1 MEREIIKNSLDQLN
15 PTEEQSKM
23 MWERLQK
30 AMAEKNEQEVNDAPA
45 DNVVAFEKTETISNE
60 VEDAINEEVI
70 EKTEETQTEAIVE
83 TEQKTSNIVSI
94 NSRRKNKVLK
104 RAMAVAAA
112 IALIIVGTIGANV
125 ATDGA
130 VYAAI
135 MEWLK
140 FDQGRQDVVGN
151 MEDSTDRF
159 NTVWAPDIYYMDDE
173 MMVFGGLRG
182 TIIYDLK
189 TNQVSATIDTQKIDC
204 VYFDSKEKQT
214 HILKDEDRII
224 VFNSED
230 EVPFG
235 AYYIYDLTMCNGQE
249 LEVSE
254 TGDDETLLNQYYEQ
268 CKALQNHYVDTFETF
283 SEYKEVKSLFSID
296 HDNKYSFNSFSW
308 EKADKT
314 PYCSFL
320 AIQDNQYVLY
330 HFDIEKE
337 NFTSVTLDLSQAIVF
352 EEDSTE
358 ASLGEVSED
367 GAIVLKQFVYY
378 GDNKAIETIYKYME
392 EDYLQYAEEDKVW
405 IPGYVIHKEVE
416 KDGEYLVFGNFWS
429 YGYQLTGTVLE
440 SQSET
445 EMPACFHLKETEN
458 GGYEVV
464 RVDTAGDGSYAKD
477 IQAFTADYPGLYELF
492 VEYDEEKRMA
502 AQKEY
507 VQMYVKGHNLDIEYY
522 KEYGW
527 DPVKIF
533 D

>member
-1 MEREIIKNSLDQLN
+1 MEREMIKNSLDQLN

-30 AMAEKNEQEVNDAPA
+30 AMAEKNEQEANNAST
-45 DNVVAFEKTETISNE
+45 DNVVAFEKTETIRNE
-60 VEDAINEEVI
+60 AIDTTNEKVTQNTEEVQKETVVEI
-70 EKTEETQTEAIVE
+70 EQEASKV
-83 TEQKTSNIVSI
+83 VSI
-94 NSRRKNKVLK
+94 NSRRKNKLLK

-112 IALIIVGTIGANV
+112 IALIIVGTVGANV

-135 MEWLK
+135 MKWLK

-151 MEDSTDRF
+151 MVDSQDRF
-159 NTVWAPDIYYMDDE
+159 NTVWAPDIYYLDDE
-173 MMVFGGLRG
+173 VMVFGGLRG
-182 TIIYDLK
+182 TIVYDL
-189 TNQVSATIDTQKIDC
+189 TNNQVSATIDTQKIDC
-204 VYFDSKEKQT
+204 VYFDSEVKQT
-214 HILKDEDRII
+214 HILKDGDCIV
-224 VFNSED
+224 VFNSENG
-230 EVPFG
+230 EPVG
-235 AYYIYDLTMCNGQE
+235 EYYIYDLTMCNGQE

-254 TGDDETLLNQYYEQ
+254 TGTDEVRLSQYYEQ
-268 CKALQNHYVDTFETF
+268 WKVLQNHYVDTFETF
-283 SEYKEVKSLFSID
+283 REYKEVASLFSID
-296 HDNKYSFNSFSW
+296 YDDKYSFNSFSW
-308 EKADKT
+308 EDADKT
-314 PYCSFL
+314 SYYSFL
-320 AIQDNQYVLY
+320 AIEDNQYVLY

-337 NFTSVTLDLSQAIVF
+337 EFTSVTLDMSQAIVF
-352 EEDSTE
+352 EENSTE

-378 GDNKAIETIYKYME
+378 GDNEAIEAIYKYME
-392 EDYLQYAEEDKVW
+392 EDYLQYSEEDKVW

-429 YGYQLTGTVLE
+429 YGYQLTGTILE
-440 SQSET
+440 SQSGT
-445 EMPACFHLKETEN
+445 ELPACFHLKKTEN
-458 GGYEVV
+458 GYEVV
-464 RVDTAGDGSYAKD
+464 SVDTAGDGSYVED
-477 IQAFTADYPGLYELF
+477 IQAFTAEYPGLYDLF
-492 VEYDEEKRMA
+492 MEYDEEKRMN

>member
-1 MEREIIKNSLDQLN
+1 MEKEIIKNSLDQLN

-30 AMAEKNEQEVNDAPA
+30 AMAEKNEQQVNDAPA
-45 DNVVAFEKTETISNE
+45 DNVVAFEKTETIGNE
-60 VEDAINEEVI
+60 TEDAINEEVT
-70 EKTEETQTEAIVE
+70 EKAEETQAQAVVEA
-83 TEQKTSNIVSI
+83 EQETSNVVSI

-135 MEWLK
+135 MKWLK

-151 MEDSTDRF
+151 MVDSQNRF
-159 NTVWAPDIYYMDDE
+159 NTVWAPDIYYLDGDV
-173 MMVFGGLRG
+173 MVFGGLRG
-182 TIIYDLK
+182 TIVYDL
-189 TNQVSATIDTQKIDC
+189 TNNQVSATIDTQKIDC
-204 VYFDSKEKQT
+204 VYFDSKVKQT
-214 HILKDEDRII
+214 HILKDEDCIV
-224 VFNSED
+224 VFNSENG
-230 EVPFG
+230 VPSG
-235 AYYIYDLTMCNGQE
+235 SYYIYDLKMCNSQE

-268 CKALQNHYVDTFETF
+268 WNVLQNQYIDTFETF
-283 SEYKEVKSLFSID
+283 RDYKEVESLFSID
-296 HDNKYSFNSFSW
+296 YDDKYSVESISW
-308 EKADKT
+308 ENADKI
-314 PYCSFL
+314 PYYSFL
-320 AIQDNQYVLY
+320 AIQDKQYVLY

-337 NFTSVTLDLSQAIVF
+337 EFSSVKLDLSQAIVF
-352 EEDSTE
+352 EENSTE
-358 ASLGEVSED
+358 ASLGEVSEN
-367 GAIVLKQFVYY
+367 GTIVLKQFVYY
-378 GDNKAIETIYKYME
+378 GDSEAIEAICKYME
-392 EDYLQYAEEDKVW
+392 EDYLQYSVEDKVW

-429 YGYQLTGTVLE
+429 YGYQLTGTILE
-440 SQSET
+440 SQSGT

-458 GGYEVV
+458 GYEVV
-464 RVDTAGDGSYAKD
+464 SVDTAGDGSYVED
-477 IQAFTADYPGLYELF
+477 IQAFTADYPGLYDLF
-492 VEYDEEKRMA
+492 MEYDEEKRMD

-507 VQMYVKGHNLDIEYY
+507 VQMYVKGHNLSIEYY

-533 D
+533 E

>member
-1 MEREIIKNSLDQLN
+1 MEREMIKNSLDQLN

-30 AMAEKNEQEVNDAPA
+30 AMAEKNEEQVNDAPA
-45 DNVVAFEKTETISNE
+45 DNVVAFEKPEQETSK
-60 VEDAINEEVI
+60 V
-70 EKTEETQTEAIVE
+70 
-83 TEQKTSNIVSI
+83 VSI
-94 NSRRKNKVLK
+94 NSRRKNKGLK

-112 IALIIVGTIGANV
+112 IALMIVGTVGANV

-159 NTVWAPDIYYMDDE
+159 NTVWAPDICYMDDE

-182 TIIYDLK
+182 TIIYDL
-189 TNQVSATIDTQKIDC
+189 TNNQVSATIDTQKVGC
-204 VYFDSKEKQT
+204 VHFDSAEKQT
-214 HILKDEDRII
+214 HILKDGERII
-224 VFNSED
+224 IFNSENG
-230 EVPFG
+230 VPFG
-235 AYYIYDLTMCNGQE
+235 EYYIYDLTMSNGQE

-254 TGDDETLLNQYYEQ
+254 TGSDETLLTQYYEQ
-268 CKALQNHYVDTFETF
+268 WNALQDHYVGTRETF
-283 SEYKEVKSLFSID
+283 GEYEEVECLFSID
-296 HDNKYSFNSFSW
+296 YDNKHSLRSFSW
-308 EKADKT
+308 ENVDKT
-314 PYCSFL
+314 PYYSFL
-320 AIQDNQYVLY
+320 AIQDNQYALY

-337 NFTSVTLDLSQAIVF
+337 EFTSVTLDLSQAIVF
-352 EEDSTE
+352 EEESTE

-367 GAIVLKQFVYY
+367 GTIVLKQFVYY
-378 GDNKAIETIYKYME
+378 GDNKAIEAIYKYME

-416 KDGEYLVFGNFWS
+416 ADGEYLVFGNFWS

-440 SQSET
+440 SQSGT

-458 GGYEVV
+458 GYEVV
-464 RVDTAGDGSYAKD
+464 SVDMAGDGSYAED
-477 IQAFTADYPGLYELF
+477 IQAFTADYPGLNDLF
-492 VEYDEEKRMA
+492 MEYDEEKRMD

-507 VQMYVKGHNLDIEYY
+507 VQMYVKGHNLSIEYY
-522 KEYGW
+522 KEYGR
-527 DPVKIF
+527 DPIKIF
-533 D
+533 E

>member
-30 AMAEKNEQEVNDAPA
+30 AMAEKNEQEVKDAST
-45 DNVVAFEKTETISNE
+45 DNVVAFEKRETITNE
-60 VEDAINEEVI
+60 TEIYNEEVT
-70 EKTEETQTEAIVE
+70 EKSDEPQTESFVE
-83 TEQKTSNIVSI
+83 MEQETSKVVSV
-94 NSRRKNKVLK
+94 NSRRGNKVLK

-159 NTVWAPDIYYMDDE
+159 NTVWAPDIYYLDDE
-173 MMVFGGLRG
+173 KMVFGGLRG
-182 TIIYDLK
+182 TIIYDLTK
-189 TNQVSATIDTQKIDC
+189 NQVSATIDTQKIDC
-204 VYFDSKEKQT
+204 VYFNSEEKQT
-214 HILKDEDRII
+214 HVLEDEDRII
-224 VFNSED
+224 VFNSENG
-230 EVPFG
+230 VPSG
-235 AYYIYDLTMCNGQE
+235 SYYIYDLTMCNGQE

-254 TGDDETLLNQYYEQ
+254 TSDDETLLNQYYEQ
-268 CKALQNHYVDTFETF
+268 WKALQNQYVDTFETF

-296 HDNKYSFNSFSW
+296 YDDKYSIESISW
-308 EKADKT
+308 ENAEKT
-314 PYCSFL
+314 PYYSFL
-320 AIQDNQYVLY
+320 AIQGNQYVLY
-330 HFDIEKE
+330 HFDIDKE
-337 NFTSVTLDLSQAIVF
+337 EFASVTLDLSQAIAF
-352 EEDSTE
+352 EENSTE

-367 GAIVLKQFVYY
+367 GTIVLKQFIYY
-378 GDNKAIETIYKYME
+378 GDNKAIEAIYQYME
-392 EDYLQYAEEDKVW
+392 EDYLQYSEEDKVW

-429 YGYQLTGTVLE
+429 YGYQLTGTILE
-440 SQSET
+440 SQSGT
-445 EMPACFHLKETEN
+445 EMPACFHLKETES
-458 GGYEVV
+458 GEYEVV
-464 RVDTAGDGSYAKD
+464 SVDTVGDGSYAED
-477 IQAFTADYPGLYELF
+477 IQAFTADYPGLYDLF
-492 VEYDEEKRMA
+492 MEYDEEKRMA

-507 VQMYVKGHNLDIEYY
+507 VQMYVKGHSLDIEYY